1 VYWDLRKITH
11 MFFALAL
18 ALWFLRSWSHIA
30 TSIKLYYAFIAVAVF
45 SSTIPDLDLKLKHRK
60 TLHNIT
66 VPVLTGLVLW
76 TLVPQA
82 LLLVVAFILGW
93 LSHVLLDALTTRG
106 VYPLHPLLD
115 YKLALKLCK
124 SENSLWN
131 TTIILLSLLV
141 VTLLLA
147 K

>member
-11 MFFALAL
+11 VLFALAL
-18 ALWFLRSWSHIA
+18 ALWFLRDWSRIA
-30 TSIKLYYAFIAVAVF
+30 TNIKLYYAFIAVAVF

-82 LLLVVAFILGW
+82 QLLVVAFILGW

-124 SENSLWN
+124 SENPLWN